1 MAGAAVSA
9 ANKSGYTLRSAA
21 GLSDV
26 TTTPASTRQIPA
38 TRAAVTGSDSTVMA
52 SVAAT
57 AGSSSPTTTATLRL
71 RRFRPTPHS
80 EWASVTVTN
89 PRYTTIEADA
99 VEANA
104 VSSEPSATG
113 SIKIAP
119 VVKIVAIV
127 VSNGR
132 SRIICW
138 AANPWH
144 GMPQPASTPKATPL
158 HTTSAAPPDSSTTP
172 ASATATPASQR
183 RSGRCRYAIQSITPA
198 TSGPTPIATRVP
210 TATPVRAVASKNES
224 WLATTPNPP
233 SATQRAGSRYRH
245 GACPRLVDTN
255 SSPAAPIT
263 PRHAPVATGLTE
275 SGPNSAAV
283 PMVPISEVA
292 RATAPTPQNVEP
304 RARSGSRPINAH
316 LEPPGP
322 QQASIVLMT
331 LGIRPDL
338 AFGRADTLT
347 PRMSQNPTSQDPT
360 SQDPTSQDPT
370 SQDPTSQDPTSQDPT
385 ALAPMTDR
393 LVRPDWVRRINL
405 MAGSVGGRPQ
415 DLVPIDAADLVERAV
430 ATVGGLPDG
439 DLGDPRWQER
449 FEALVTAVDAAP
461 MHVVGRL
468 MTKQELLRSLQARL
482 LLTAAIDAAPEIT
495 QRPVTAPV
503 IITGPARSGTT
514 ILFELLALD
523 PGLRAPTAAEALHP
537 VPFPAAAG
545 ASEPTAAGAAAPT
558 TAAGA
563 AAPTAPTAPAA
574 APAAP
579 AAAPAAPAA
588 APATSPATRLPGP
601 VVLSECEQEFWAD
614 VQPEFQALHEL
625 RSDLPVECVTI
636 TQGSFCGFHWNMISS
651 FDSWMPDPAVN
662 YAYERQFL
670 QVLQH
675 GTGPTQWVLKT
686 PAHLMLLPLLFAEFN
701 DAWVVQTH
709 RDPAKTMPSTV
720 STTAM
725 IQWLRTDHID
735 VDGAAQNILAVFAA
749 GLNGSVHMRESGMV
763 PAERFVDVHFAE
775 LMTDP
780 AATLRAAYARM
791 GRDFTDDHAAA
802 VLDYLARKPKGKFG
816 AHRYQP
822 EDWGYTAESLR
833 QAMAPY
839 IDHFGV
845 SREG

>member
-1 MAGAAVSA
+1 MG
-9 ANKSGYTLRSAA
+9 
-21 GLSDV
+21 
-26 TTTPASTRQIPA
+26 
-38 TRAAVTGSDSTVMA
+38 
-52 SVAAT
+52 
-57 AGSSSPTTTATLRL
+57 
-71 RRFRPTPHS
+71 
-80 EWASVTVTN
+80 
-89 PRYTTIEADA
+89 
-99 VEANA
+99 
-104 VSSEPSATG
+104 
-113 SIKIAP
+113 
-119 VVKIVAIV
+119 
-127 VSNGR
+127 
-132 SRIICW
+132 
-138 AANPWH
+138 
-144 GMPQPASTPKATPL
+144 
-158 HTTSAAPPDSSTTP
+158 
-172 ASATATPASQR
+172 
-183 RSGRCRYAIQSITPA
+183 
-198 TSGPTPIATRVP
+198 
-210 TATPVRAVASKNES
+210 
-224 WLATTPNPP
+224 
-233 SATQRAGSRYRH
+233 
-245 GACPRLVDTN
+245 
-255 SSPAAPIT
+255 
-263 PRHAPVATGLTE
+263 
-275 SGPNSAAV
+275 
-283 PMVPISEVA
+283 
-292 RATAPTPQNVEP
+292 QN
-304 RARSGSRPINAH
+304 
-316 LEPPGP
+316 
-322 QQASIVLMT
+322 
-331 LGIRPDL
+331 
-338 AFGRADTLT
+338 
-347 PRMSQNPTSQDPT
+347 
-360 SQDPTSQDPT
+360 
-370 SQDPTSQDPTSQDPT
+370 PT

-537 VPFPAAAG
+537 LPLPA
-545 ASEPTAAGAAAPT
+545 
-558 TAAGA
+558 AAGA
-563 AAPTAPTAPAA
+563 AAPTAGVAAPTAGAVAPTAGVAASTAGVAASTAA
-574 APAAP
+574 APT
-579 AAAPAAPAA
+579 AAAPTAACPSPTAA
-588 APATSPATRLPGP
+588 SPTAASPTAASPTAASPATSPAAPLPGP

-675 GTGPTQWVLKT
+675 GTGPTRWVLKT

-735 VDGAAQNILAVFAA
+735 VGGAAQNILAVFAA

-780 AATLRAAYARM
+780 VATLRAAYARM

-802 VLDYLARKPKGKFG
+802 VLDYLARNPKGKFG

>member
-1 MAGAAVSA
+1 
-9 ANKSGYTLRSAA
+9 
-21 GLSDV
+21 
-26 TTTPASTRQIPA
+26 
-38 TRAAVTGSDSTVMA
+38 
-52 SVAAT
+52 
-57 AGSSSPTTTATLRL
+57 
-71 RRFRPTPHS
+71 
-80 EWASVTVTN
+80 
-89 PRYTTIEADA
+89 
-99 VEANA
+99 
-104 VSSEPSATG
+104 
-113 SIKIAP
+113 
-119 VVKIVAIV
+119 
-127 VSNGR
+127 
-132 SRIICW
+132 
-138 AANPWH
+138 
-144 GMPQPASTPKATPL
+144 
-158 HTTSAAPPDSSTTP
+158 
-172 ASATATPASQR
+172 
-183 RSGRCRYAIQSITPA
+183 
-198 TSGPTPIATRVP
+198 
-210 TATPVRAVASKNES
+210 
-224 WLATTPNPP
+224 
-233 SATQRAGSRYRH
+233 
-245 GACPRLVDTN
+245 
-255 SSPAAPIT
+255 
-263 PRHAPVATGLTE
+263 
-275 SGPNSAAV
+275 
-283 PMVPISEVA
+283 
-292 RATAPTPQNVEP
+292 
-304 RARSGSRPINAH
+304 
-316 LEPPGP
+316 
-322 QQASIVLMT
+322 
-331 LGIRPDL
+331 
-338 AFGRADTLT
+338 
-347 PRMSQNPTSQDPT
+347 MSQNPAT
-360 SQDPTSQDPT
+360 
-370 SQDPTSQDPTSQDPT
+370 
-385 ALAPMTDR
+385 LAPMTDR

-415 DLVPIDAADLVERAV
+415 DLVSIDAADLIERAV
-430 ATVGGLPDG
+430 AAVGGLPGG

-495 QRPVTAPV
+495 ERPVTAPV

-523 PGLRAPTAAEALHP
+523 PELRAPTAAEALHP
-537 VPFPAAAG
+537 VPHPE
-545 ASEPTAAGAAAPT
+545 ASRVAEPTVTVAAPT
-558 TAAGA
+558 V
-563 AAPTAPTAPAA
+563 AAPTVAAPTVA
-574 APAAP
+574 APAV
-579 AAAPAAPAA
+579 A
-588 APATSPATRLPGP
+588 APATSPTTPLPGP
-601 VVLSECEQEFWAD
+601 LVLSECEQEFWAD

-651 FDSWMPDPAVN
+651 LDSWMPDPAVN

-675 GTGPTQWVLKT
+675 GAGPTQWVLKT

-749 GLNGSVHMRESGMV
+749 GLNGSVQMRESGMV

-780 AATLRAAYARM
+780 VSTMRAAYARM
-791 GRDFTDDHAAA
+791 GRDFTDDHATT

-816 AHRYQP
+816 VHRYHP

-845 SREG
+845 FREG

>member
-1 MAGAAVSA
+1 MSA
-9 ANKSGYTLRSAA
+9 ANKSGYRLRSAA

-26 TTTPASTRQIPA
+26 TATPATTRQIPA

-80 EWASVTVTN
+80 EWASVIVTN
-89 PRYTTIEADA
+89 PRYTTIEVDA

-113 SIKIAP
+113 IIKIAP
-119 VVKIVAIV
+119 VVMIVAIV
-127 VSNGR
+127 ASNGR

-138 AANPWH
+138 AANPWQ

-158 HTTSAAPPDSSTTP
+158 HTTSAAPPDSNTTP

-198 TSGPTPIATRVP
+198 ISGPTPIATRVP

-263 PRHAPVATGLTE
+263 PRHAPVAIGLTE
-275 SGPNSAAV
+275 SGPNSATV

-292 RATAPTPQNVEP
+292 KATAPTPHNVEF

-347 PRMSQNPTSQDPT
+347 PRMSQNPTSQDP
-360 SQDPTSQDPT
+360 SQDPT

-415 DLVPIDAADLVERAV
+415 DLVPIDAADLIERAV
-430 ATVGGLPDG
+430 TVVGGLPGG

-449 FEALVTAVDAAP
+449 FEALVTAVAAAP

-482 LLTAAIDAAPEIT
+482 LLTAAIDATPEIT
-495 QRPVTAPV
+495 DRPVTAPV

-523 PGLRAPTAAEALHP
+523 PELRAPTAAEALHP
-537 VPFPAAAG
+537 VPLPAAAG
-545 ASEPTAAGAAAPT
+545 AAT
-558 TAAGA
+558 A
-563 AAPTAPTAPAA
+563 AAPTAT
-574 APAAP
+574 
-579 AAAPAAPAA
+579 
-588 APATSPATRLPGP
+588 APATSPTIPLPGP
-601 VVLSECEQEFWAD
+601 HVLSECEQEFWAD

-651 FDSWMPDPAVN
+651 LDSWMPDPALN

-675 GTGPTQWVLKT
+675 GAGPTQWVLKT

-780 AATLRAAYARM
+780 VSTLRAAYARM
-791 GRDFTDDHAAA
+791 GRDFTDDHAAT